1 MKINNFHGQN
11 EEYRRVEMSKNID
24 ARGKNCPMPVIMA
37 KKEIEQGGKFFTV
50 QVDNKIAVENL
61 RKFAR
66 SQGYEVNIEEVNGDF
81 NVRFFNGCEECEEIL
96 AKVKNRKPIGDW
108 CIFVNKSTIGIGNE
122 ELGQSLM
129 KMFLYTIAEG
139 SDYPKTILFM
149 NEGVKVPTLNEQAI
163 EHLKEL
169 EEVGVEL
176 LVCGAC
182 LDFYGL
188 QENLLVGKVSNM
200 YEIVEVMKS
209 SAKVITL

>member
-1 MKINNFHGQN
+1 
-11 EEYRRVEMSKNID
+11 MSKNID

-61 RKFAR
+61 KKFAN
-66 SQGYEVNIEEVNGDF
+66 SQGYEVSIEAANGDF
-81 NVRFFNGCEECEEIL
+81 NVKFSNGCEECEEIIS
-96 AKVKNRKPIGDW
+96 KVKDKKPLGDW
-108 CIFVNKSTIGIGNE
+108 CVFVNKSTIGVGNE

-129 KMFLYTIAEG
+129 KMFLYTLAEG
-139 SDYPKTILFM
+139 SDFPKAILFM

-169 EEVGVEL
+169 EEIGVEL

-182 LDFYGL
+182 LNFYEL
-188 QENLLVGKVSNM
+188 EEKLSVGKVSNM
-200 YEIVEVMKS
+200 YAIVEVMKES
-209 SAKVITL
+209 SKVITI